1 MPDFTEYLTECYEGM
16 LRLQPVKSGC
26 KVHVHPDVAKAM
38 AWTNGQS
45 LTKYNLTVAIDN
57 RIKESDLGNG
67 VYQSDIWVL
76 NG

>member
-1 MPDFTEYLTECYEGM
+1 MLTEYLTECYM
-16 LRLQPVKSGC
+16 LRLQPGLTGC
-26 KVHVHPDVAKAM
+26 KVHPDVAKAR
-38 AWTNGQS
+38 QS